1 MPILDESIDLEIPD
15 KDLEITTTRSGG
27 KGGQNVNKVETA
39 VQIKHIP
46 TGIAV
51 RCTEE
56 RSQLQNKEKALARL
70 KAKLLIIAQEQRARE
85 IADIRGDIVEAAW
98 GNQIR
103 NYVFHPYQ
111 LVKDLRT
118 GVETTAIEDVM
129 NGDIDSFIET
139 YLRQENQLVES
150 TNV

>member
-1 MPILDESIDLEIPD
+1 MPILGNDAVKVDIPE
-15 KDLEITTTRSGG
+15 KDLEITTSRAGG

-39 VQIKHIP
+39 VRVVHLP
-46 TGIAV
+46 TGLMV

-56 RSQLQNKEKALARL
+56 RSQLQNKEKALALLKSRL
-70 KAKLLIIAQEQRARE
+70 LVILKEQRAQE
-85 IADIRGDIVEAAW
+85 IAEIRGDMVEAAW

-118 GVETTAIEDVM
+118 NVETTAINDVM
-129 NGDIDSFIET
+129 DGDIDGFIEA
-139 YLRQENQLVES
+139 YLRQV
-150 TNV
+150 